1 MNWTQTRDALIA
13 AGISAA
19 QLPEEWQPGIDLSEA
34 NLTGANLREVN
45 LSRADLAGADLREA
59 NLAGVNLTEANL
71 TEANLTEANLTWAD
85 LTGADLTWAD
95 LTRANL
101 TRANLTGATLTGADL
116 TGANLTEAE
125 GPFTHGYFGRHHA
138 VAAGG
143 YISIGCERHAYEW
156 WLNNHQKCGSRHWYT
171 ADEIADYGAW
181 IELAV
186 ARQRRIETT
195 PPAA

>member
-1 MNWTQTRDALIA
+1 MNWTETRARLIEC
-13 AGISAA
+13 GISAA
-19 QLPEEWQPGIDLSEA
+19 RLPEEWQPGIDLSWADLSWADLSEA
-34 NLTGANLREVN
+34 N

-59 NLAGVNLTEANL
+59 NLTGV
-71 TEANLTEANLTWAD
+71 
-85 LTGADLTWAD
+85 
-95 LTRANL
+95 
-101 TRANLTGATLTGADL
+101 
-116 TGANLTEAE
+116 NLTEAE

>member
-1 MNWTQTRDALIA
+1 MNWTETRARLIEC
-13 AGISAA
+13 GISAA
-19 QLPEEWQPGIDLSEA
+19 RLPEEWQPGIDLREA
-34 NLTGANLREVN
+34 N
-45 LSRADLAGADLREA
+45 LAGADLRRA
-59 NLAGVNLTEANL
+59 DLTGAYL
-71 TEANLTEANLTWAD
+71 SGADLSGADLRWAD
-85 LTGADLTWAD
+85 LTG
-95 LTRANL
+95 
-101 TRANLTGATLTGADL
+101 
-116 TGANLTEAE
+116 AE

-143 YISIGCERHAYEW
+143 YISIGCERHAYDW
-156 WLNNHQKCGSRHWYT
+156 WLNSYQKCGARNGYT

>member
-1 MNWTQTRDALIA
+1 MNRTETRQRLIELGI
-13 AGISAA
+13 AGERV
-19 QLPEEWQPGIDLSEA
+19 PIDGRFD
-34 NLTGANLREVN
+34 LTKADLTKANLR
-45 LSRADLAGADLREA
+45 GADLREA
-59 NLAGVNLTEANL
+59 NLRGADLS
-71 TEANLTEANLTWAD
+71 WAD
-85 LTGADLTWAD
+85 LSGANLRGGDLRGADLAGANLSEAD
-95 LTRANL
+95 LRG
-101 TRANLTGATLTGADL
+101 ANLTG
-116 TGANLTEAE
+116 AE

-143 YISIGCERHAYEW
+143 YISIGSERHAYEW

>member
-1 MNWTQTRDALIA
+1 MSIGAGTATGPQEAVETNWTETRARLIEC
-13 AGISAA
+13 GISAA
-19 QLPEEWQPGIDLSEA
+19 RLPEEWQPGIDL
-34 NLTGANLREVN
+34 RE
-45 LSRADLAGADLREA
+45 ADLAGADLREA
-59 NLAGVNLTEANL
+59 NLAEADLSWANL
-71 TEANLTEANLTWAD
+71 RRAD
-85 LTGADLTWAD
+85 LTGADLRRAD
-95 LTRANL
+95 LTGADLREANL
-101 TRANLTGATLTGADL
+101 AGADL
-116 TGANLTEAE
+116 TGAYLTGAE

-143 YISIGCERHAYEW
+143 YISIGCERHAYDW
-156 WLNNHQKCGSRHWYT
+156 WLNSYQKCGARHGYT

>member
-1 MNWTQTRDALIA
+1 VNWTETRARLIA
-13 AGISAA
+13 CGISAA
-19 QLPEEWQPGIDLSEA
+19 RLPEEWQPGIDLSGA
-34 NLTGANLREVN
+34 NLTV
-45 LSRADLAGADLREA
+45 
-59 NLAGVNLTEANL
+59 
-71 TEANLTEANLTWAD
+71 
-85 LTGADLTWAD
+85 AD

-101 TRANLTGATLTGADL
+101 TGANLTGANLGGADL
-116 TGANLTEAE
+116 TGANLGRADLTGAE

-143 YISIGCERHAYEW
+143 FISIGCERHDYEW
-156 WLNNHQKCGSRHWYT
+156 WLNNYQKCGSRHGYT

>member
-1 MNWTQTRDALIA
+1 MTYAPITLSTVFVWLIATAPIWLALAIIAARPSPRGDNDRNFKEDDMKTWTETRDALIT
-13 AGISAA
+13 AGIPGDR
-19 QLPEEWQPGIDLSEA
+19 LPAKYQWRINLFGADLRGADLREA
-34 NLTGANLREVN
+34 NLTGANL
-45 LSRADLAGADLREA
+45 SGADLR
-59 NLAGVNLTEANL
+59 G
-71 TEANLTEANLTWAD
+71 
-85 LTGADLTWAD
+85 
-95 LTRANL
+95 
-101 TRANLTGATLTGADL
+101 ANLTG
-116 TGANLTEAE
+116 AE

-143 YISIGCERHAYEW
+143 YISIGSERHAYEW

>member
-1 MNWTQTRDALIA
+1 MITTITQNDLDLHA
-13 AGISAA
+13 AWLRGVEGGA
-19 QLPEEWQPGIDLSEA
+19 QLVTAVGKITVDADLRGADLSGADLRGADLSRADLIRANLIRANLSRANLRYANLSEA
-34 NLTGANLREVN
+34 NLSRANLSE
-45 LSRADLAGADLREA
+45 ADLR
-59 NLAGVNLTEANL
+59 G
-71 TEANLTEANLTWAD
+71 
-85 LTGADLTWAD
+85 
-95 LTRANL
+95 
-101 TRANLTGATLTGADL
+101 ANLTG
-116 TGANLTEAE
+116 AE

-143 YISIGCERHAYEW
+143 YISIGSERHAYEW

>member
-34 NLTGANLREVN
+34 NL
-45 LSRADLAGADLREA
+45 SRADLAGADLREA
-59 NLAGVNLTEANL
+59 NLAGANLAGADLREANL
-71 TEANLTEANLTWAD
+71 AGANLA
-85 LTGADLTWAD
+85 GV
-95 LTRANL
+95 
-101 TRANLTGATLTGADL
+101 
-116 TGANLTEAE
+116 NLTEAE

>member
-1 MNWTQTRDALIA
+1 MNWTETRARLIEC
-13 AGISAA
+13 GISAA
-19 QLPEEWQPGIDLSEA
+19 RLPEEWQPGIDLRAANLTRADLREANLREADLAGADLREA
-34 NLTGANLREVN
+34 NLTGADLTGADLSRADLREAD

-59 NLAGVNLTEANL
+59 NLA
-71 TEANLTEANLTWAD
+71 WAD
-85 LTGADLTWAD
+85 LTG
-95 LTRANL
+95 
-101 TRANLTGATLTGADL
+101 
-116 TGANLTEAE
+116 AE

-143 YISIGCERHAYEW
+143 YISIGCERHDYEW
-156 WLNNHQKCGSRHWYT
+156 WLNNYQKCGSRHGYT

-195 PPAA
+195 PPAAWEPPVRGQHRGRD

>member
-1 MNWTQTRDALIA
+1 MNRTETRQRLIELGI
-13 AGISAA
+13 AGERV
-19 QLPEEWQPGIDLSEA
+19 PIDGRFDLTKADLTKA
-34 NLTGANLREVN
+34 NL
-45 LSRADLAGADLREA
+45 SWADLRWADLRGADLREA
-59 NLAGVNLTEANL
+59 NLAGANL
-71 TEANLTEANLTWAD
+71 SRAD
-85 LTGADLTWAD
+85 LAG
-95 LTRANL
+95 
-101 TRANLTGATLTGADL
+101 ANLTGANLRGADL
-116 TGANLTEAE
+116 RGADLAGANLSEADLRGANLTGAE

-143 YISIGCERHAYEW
+143 YISIGSERHAYEW